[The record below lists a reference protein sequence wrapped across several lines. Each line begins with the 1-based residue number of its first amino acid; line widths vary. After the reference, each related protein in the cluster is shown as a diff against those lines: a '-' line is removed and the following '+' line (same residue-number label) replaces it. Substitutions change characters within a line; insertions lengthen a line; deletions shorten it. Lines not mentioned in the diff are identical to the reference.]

1 MISELIMKN
10 DEASLD
16 MDKRS
21 KVQSCHQVTV
31 RLYEYTNTKLVS

>member
-21 KVQSCHQVTV
+21 KVQPCHQITEST
-31 RLYEYTNTKLVS
+31 YEYN